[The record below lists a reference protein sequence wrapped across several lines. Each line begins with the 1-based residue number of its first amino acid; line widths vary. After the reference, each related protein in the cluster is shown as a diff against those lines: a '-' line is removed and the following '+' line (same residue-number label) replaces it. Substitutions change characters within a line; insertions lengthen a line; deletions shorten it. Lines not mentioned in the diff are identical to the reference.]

1 MKKKTTR
8 RGKLMRALH
17 AYIGKI
23 YGAAKAHSVLKELSA
38 AYFGTGSMSELTE
51 KQLSYLWSEVYVKDA
66 SIKKN
71 GIERMPQ
78 MTEKQKSLVRNIQ
91 KELGWSDEYMYE
103 ITIRRYGVM
112 DWEYLAGRKAF
123 AFINYLIKRN
133 REKQK
138 HHKVHK

>member
-1 MKKKTTR
+1 MKKKTR
-8 RGKLMRALH
+8 RVSMMRALH

-23 YGAAKAHSVLKELSA
+23 YGAEKAHSVLKELSA
-38 AYFGTGSMSELTE
+38 AYFGTGSMSKLTE
-51 KQLSYLWSEVYVKDA
+51 KQLNYLWNAVYVKDA
-66 SIKKN
+66 SIKKS

-91 KELGWSDEYMYE
+91 KELNWSDEYLYE
-103 ITIRRYGVM
+103 LTIRRYGVM
-112 DWEYLAGRKAF
+112 DWEFLSGKKAF

-138 HHKVHK
+138 RNKVHK